1 MRNNDRWK
9 YANYAL
15 QSLVALL
22 DEKDTFSYVPMS
34 RPSQEVNV
42 SLTNEKR
49 QTEIDQI
56 GAWKNYLNTPFGA
69 VETAMQ
75 SIKKEA
81 SINGKREFWLI
92 VLTDG
97 AFNELEK
104 DSGKEQIAQKLR
116 QFKKEMEAKKFH
128 YIQY

>member
-1 MRNNDRWK
+1 MEKLFKYSIWSSRNGDAI
-9 YANYAL
+9 Y
-15 QSLVALL
+15 
-22 DEKDTFSYVPMS
+22 
-34 RPSQEVNV
+34 
-42 SLTNEKR
+42 
-49 QTEIDQI
+49 
-56 GAWKNYLNTPFGA
+56 
-69 VETAMQ
+69 
-75 SIKKEA
+75 KKEA